1 MPTTQAV
8 SIQSAIKTD
17 NPAPANKAKALS
29 SSGRTSNT
37 APYQQPPS
45 KSRLAAKAVSPP
57 GGRRKA
63 PQGGYLVT

>member
-17 NPAPANKAKALS
+17 NPAPANKAKALN

-45 KSRLAAKAVSPP
+45 KSRLAAKAVSP

-63 PQGGYLVT
+63 PQGGT